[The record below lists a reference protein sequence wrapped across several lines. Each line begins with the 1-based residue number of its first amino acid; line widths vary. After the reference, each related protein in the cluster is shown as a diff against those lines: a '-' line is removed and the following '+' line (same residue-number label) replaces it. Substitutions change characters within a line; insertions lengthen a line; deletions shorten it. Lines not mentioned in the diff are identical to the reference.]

1 MNAVSTKTLENQSLA
16 KISLALDM
24 AELMPGKST
33 NDIMFTEN
41 QIRIARTAY
50 NSSLEL
56 RNMLFV
62 WIL

>member
-1 MNAVSTKTLENQSLA
+1 
-16 KISLALDM
+16 M